1 MKTIIK
7 AKIEDA
13 DVILKKDDNSFWVFP
28 FEDKQ
33 LCILFNDSGIEISI
47 MNKEEVRRKIIE
59 LANKYWTLHHNK
71 KEW

>member
-13 DVILKKDDNSFWVFP
+13 DVILKKDDNSFLVFP
-28 FEDKQ
+28 LEDKQ
-33 LCILFNDSGIEISI
+33 LCILFNDGGVEISI
-47 MNKEEVRRKIIE
+47 MNKEEVRKKIIE
-59 LANKYWTLHHNK
+59 LANKYWILHHNK

>member
-33 LCILFNDSGIEISI
+33 LCILFNDGGIEISI
-47 MNKEEVRRKIIE
+47 MNKEEVRRKKYSVIIA
-59 LANKYWTLHHNK
+59 LMN
-71 KEW
+71 